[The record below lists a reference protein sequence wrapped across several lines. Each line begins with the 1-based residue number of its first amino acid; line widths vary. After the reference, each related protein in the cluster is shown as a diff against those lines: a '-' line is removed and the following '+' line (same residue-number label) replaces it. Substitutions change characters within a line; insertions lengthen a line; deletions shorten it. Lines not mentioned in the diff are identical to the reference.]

1 MNPLKWSS
9 DMPIVKRN
17 ATLISDAPK
26 IFLVAKYN
34 ETKNFV
40 KYTFLIN
47 KMIHPRIENAY
58 T

>member
-1 MNPLKWSS
+1 
-9 DMPIVKRN
+9 MPIVKRN